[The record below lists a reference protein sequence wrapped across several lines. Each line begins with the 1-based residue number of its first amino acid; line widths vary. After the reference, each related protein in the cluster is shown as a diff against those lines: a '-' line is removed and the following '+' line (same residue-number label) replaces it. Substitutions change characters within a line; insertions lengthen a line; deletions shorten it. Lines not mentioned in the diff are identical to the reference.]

1 MSTQNGRVFSVTVFG
16 DIDADVLK
24 SSVEDTLPEG
34 TVVFVGDK
42 GIKGY
47 SEQGMKV
54 ARARKTGVTVE
65 LAGDSVA
72 KPKKTKNGPV
82 ALRVG
87 PVGDLGDEPAVET
100 ATETSPS

>member
-1 MSTQNGRVFSVTVFG
+1 MGANGRVFSVTVFG

-24 SSVEDTLPEG
+24 SSVEDMLPAG

-42 GIKGY
+42 GVKEY

-65 LAGDSVA
+65 VAGDGVA
-72 KPKKTKNGPV
+72 KPKKAKKGPV

-87 PVGDLGDEPAVET
+87 PADESAVEGEQ
-100 ATETSPS
+100 ATEPTAS

>member
-42 GIKGY
+42 GIKPY

-65 LAGDSVA
+65 LAGDGVA
-72 KPKKTKNGPV
+72 KPKKEKKGPG

-87 PVGDLGDEPAVET
+87 PVGDLGDEPATET
-100 ATETSPS
+100 EAETSPS

>member
-1 MSTQNGRVFSVTVFG
+1 MGTQNGRVFSVTVFG

-65 LAGDSVA
+65 LAGDGMA
-72 KPKKTKNGPV
+72 KPKKEKKGPV

-87 PVGDLGDEPAVET
+87 PVGDLGDETEA
-100 ATETSPS
+100 ETSPS

>member
-16 DIDADVLK
+16 EIDADVLK
-24 SSVEDTLPEG
+24 SSVEDMLPEG

-42 GIKGY
+42 GIKEY

-65 LAGDSVA
+65 VAGDGVA
-72 KPKKTKNGPV
+72 KPKKAKNGPV

-87 PVGDLGDEPAVET
+87 PVGNLGDEPAVET
-100 ATETSPS
+100 ATETSAS